1 MNNSFYITTTL
12 PYVNAEPH
20 IGFALEI
27 IQADVVAR
35 YQRLLGKDVV
45 FNTGTD
51 EHGIKI
57 YRKAQEEGK
66 DVQKYVDGF
75 SSKFRELNTLLNL
88 SCTNFVRTT
97 NKHHKLA
104 AQEMWR
110 LCDANGYIYKKQYQ
124 VKYCVGCE
132 LDKTDS
138 ELVNEK
144 CPIHPTYQIELID
157 EENYFFKFSEFQ
169 DKLLALYNKPGF
181 VIPEH
186 KNNEIKAFV
195 ERGLQDFSISRLK
208 EKMPWG
214 IEVPGD
220 DDQVMYVWFDALTSY
235 ISTLGWP
242 NAKEGF
248 EKLWPGVQ
256 VAGKDNLRQQTAI
269 WQAMLMAAG
278 LEPAEKI
285 YIHGFITSEGRKMS
299 KSIGNVISPKDI
311 VKQYGT
317 DAVRYYLLGAIPSYD
332 DGDFSVDRFEEFYTA
347 HLSNGVGNLTSRIL
361 TMVDK
366 YCDGKIGSKNSIELF
381 DVKKFWLDYDELI
394 NQFNFEKLVE
404 HVNGLVSLCDGII
417 SEQKPWEQA
426 KAGKDITGLLYQLT
440 ETLRHI
446 GFAMLPIIPAAA
458 TKILVLLGYDEFEL
472 HKSNELLEENNV
484 WGLIKRNGE
493 YHKGEPLFPRLETK

>member
-1 MNNSFYITTTL
+1 MNKSFYITTTL

-35 YQRLLGKDVV
+35 YQRLLGKDVI

-51 EHGIKI
+51 EHGVKI
-57 YRKAQEEGK
+57 YRKAQEEDI
-66 DVQKYVDGF
+66 DVQKYVDGYAA
-75 SSKFRELNTLLNL
+75 KFGDLKSLLNV
-88 SCTNFVRTT
+88 SYTNFIRTT

-132 LDKTDS
+132 LEKTDS
-138 ELVNEK
+138 ELEHGV
-144 CPIHPTYQIELID
+144 CPIHPTYEIELID

-169 DKLLALYNKPGF
+169 DKLLELYSKPGF
-181 VIPEH
+181 IIPEH

-208 EKMPWG
+208 SKMPWG

-220 DDQVMYVWFDALTSY
+220 DDQVMYVWFDALTNY

-242 NAKEGF
+242 NVSEGF
-248 EKLWPGVQ
+248 KKLWPGVQ

-278 LEPAEKI
+278 LDPSKQVF
-285 YIHGFITSEGRKMS
+285 IHGFITSEGQKMS
-299 KSIGNVISPKDI
+299 KSIGNVVNPKEI
-311 VKQYGT
+311 VKEYGV
-317 DAVRYYLLGAIPSYD
+317 DAVRYYLLGALPSYD
-332 DGDFSVDRFEEFYTA
+332 DGDFSKERFEEFYTA

-361 TMVDK
+361 TMVQK
-366 YCDGKIGSKNSIELF
+366 YGDSKLITKNNTELF
-381 DVKKFWLDYDELI
+381 DVKKFWSDYDKHI
-394 NQFNFEKLVE
+394 KDFNFEKLVE
-404 HVNGLVSLCDGII
+404 HINNLVTLCDSTI

-426 KAGKDITGLLYQLT
+426 KAGKDVSSLLYQLT

-446 GFAMLPIIPAAA
+446 GFAMLPIIPQAA
-458 TKILVLLGYDEFEL
+458 TKMLAMLGYDKHEV
-472 HKSNELLEENNV
+472 KKNKYLLQENAV
-484 WGLIKRNGE
+484 WGIIKRNTE
-493 YHKGEPLFPRLETK
+493 YLKGDALFPRLEK